1 MRLGQHVDLTV
12 VGQYVDIDIYI
23 YIYMGAFSSQDPRN
37 LWLCLVCIV
46 NNFDL
51 PL

>member
-23 YIYMGAFSSQDPRN
+23 YKGAFSSQDPRK
-37 LWLCLVCIV
+37 LWLCLVCLV

>member
-12 VGQYVDIDIYI
+12 VGQYVEIYI
-23 YIYMGAFSSQDPRN
+23 YIYIYKGAFSSQDPRN
-37 LWLCLVCIV
+37 LWLCLVCFV

>member
-1 MRLGQHVDLTV
+1 MRLGQDVDLT
-12 VGQYVDIDIYI
+12 VGQYVDIK
-23 YIYMGAFSSQDPRN
+23 GAFSSQDPKN
-37 LWLCLVCIV
+37 LWLCLVCLV